1 MKITDGDD
9 LYIEISSA
17 RVLLSILTGSLG
29 EISGHY
35 DEHGWFIPN
44 DDTQNLNHFFYSFEK
59 WMELVRVIFDK
70 LDEAYSYL
78 HNNLIPE
85 KEKAPVS
92 PTRKPQTPT
101 NNSRNRPL
109 WLLYHGGRPES
120 RREIKI
126 WILDVELSAAFRL
139 SAIAE

>member
-92 PTRKPQTPT
+92 PTKETT
-101 NNSRNRPL
+101 
-109 WLLYHGGRPES
+109 
-120 RREIKI
+120 
-126 WILDVELSAAFRL
+126 AANQ
-139 SAIAE
+139 

>member
-78 HNNLIPE
+78 HHRRQPITAGTGRCGYYTMAAARNQGE
-85 KEKAPVS
+85 K
-92 PTRKPQTPT
+92 
-101 NNSRNRPL
+101 
-109 WLLYHGGRPES
+109 
-120 RREIKI
+120 
-126 WILDVELSAAFRL
+126 
-139 SAIAE
+139 